1 MGFAMRMNFVD
12 VIVDESLRNEYRNGK
27 VMGYAFDVRLSCYR
41 GHFLS
46 VIDCLEVTVDGEQVP
61 EELITFCLN
70 DKELSVSQIKEAYTE
85 FWSLLDPAVIK
96 IYKPGGLIA
105 GFHEI
110 DLKLMLR
117 VPYLPLPG
125 SDNDHT
131 YMPLDSCG
139 SKRLQV
145 RVREDF

>member
-1 MGFAMRMNFVD
+1 MGFAMRINFVD
-12 VIVDESLRNEYRNGK
+12 VITDGSLRNEYRNGK

-46 VIDCLEVTVDGEQVP
+46 TINQLEVTVDGESVP
-61 EELITFCLN
+61 EEHITFCLN
-70 DKELSVSQIKEAYTE
+70 GKELSINQAKEAYTE
-85 FWSLLDPAVIK
+85 FWQLLAPAVIRV
-96 IYKPGGLIA
+96 YKPGGLVA
-105 GFHEI
+105 GSHDI

-131 YMPLDSCG
+131 YMPLDCSG
-139 SKRLQV
+139 SKRLEV
-145 RVREDF
+145 IERGDF